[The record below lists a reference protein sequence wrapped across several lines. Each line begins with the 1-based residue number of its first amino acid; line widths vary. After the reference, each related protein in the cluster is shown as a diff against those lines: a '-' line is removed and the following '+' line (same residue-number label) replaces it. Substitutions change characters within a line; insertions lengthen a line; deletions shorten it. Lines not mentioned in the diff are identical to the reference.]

1 MSRLL
6 IKLKKSLICFMALA
20 TSASMLAPV
29 SVYATETTSE
39 VNVDNHTQGRDNAK
53 TVSGITIGDVDAPK
67 EGVRL
72 DDTAVVT
79 TAEGETWEIPVIWIG
94 EDLKPDT
101 GLAGKGSYLPVLAY
115 VVPEEYTIR
124 NDDARDRGY
133 KITLS
138 EDLLK
143 LFGEE
148 KIISVYENKTRITY
162 IIPAKLKDLFAQKG
176 TVKNPTDAGGNEYV
190 SEDQVAP
197 FKDDAE
203 EEPAQEQEKE
213 PEQEPEE
220 KPEQEQKEEPAKE
233 QEEEPA
239 PEQEEDEEEEESYSR
254 IVNVHCDANAKEALT
269 ADDLE
274 FLANL
279 VVNILEPQAVNLLIE
294 RFPAFKK
301 AAENKEI
308 GGWITVVVSY
318 QEGSDTYGYATPG
331 RTTDNTYPDNKFVY
345 RLTVNAAPLT
355 DHKENGEAVVN
366 RDVNSDSIKTLAN
379 TVVHELFH
387 CISFDYNR
395 PGLTGM
401 LYTSDGLKDYLED
414 PEVKVLYPYWFIEG
428 TASTVENNWQ
438 FRQDSFKLLR
448 TPVNGDPDPEGY
460 SHDLLVKRYV
470 DGRIHKNENGELVCD
485 NNFDIEFCNG
495 KDKNGRDCDNID
507 SHYVG
512 GYLACL
518 YLYELAAKSD
528 SEIGT
533 SVSTDGGNT
542 EISSEKL
549 RLGMDSILKRMHNGE
564 TLDQVINSISGG
576 AYKDTADFE
585 ARFIKGP
592 KDETDGKYSLDGD
605 AESVSFVCDFMNYMN
620 RIDQAK
626 ADGQRTNYANG
637 SVLFDFEE
645 DFVSPLSFEGTYTAP
660 VLQPLDDEDGEFQ
673 EFARSTVK
681 DSFAYSTGGQSLSG
695 KSAGASGT
703 NASNNT
709 LTSVTPAQESSAL
722 PEAAKE
728 ITEAAVGST
737 TEVLIESGAAYATDE
752 GTVSESSSDE
762 GADETASEIAAEGSS
777 VEAATQADTAPAPEA
792 SSEVATE
799 ATSETEAETAESA
812 DTAAATSSEGE
823 SASDNASESASESA
837 SEEEPE
843 AAPAGETT
851 QE

>member
-39 VNVDNHTQGRDNAK
+39 VNIDNHTQGRENAK

-115 VVPEEYTIR
+115 VVPDEYTIR

-203 EEPAQEQEKE
+203 EEPVQEQEKE
-213 PEQEPEE
+213 PEKEPEE
-220 KPEQEQKEEPAKE
+220 KPEQEQ
-233 QEEEPA
+233 EEEP
-239 PEQEEDEEEEESYSR
+239 EQEEEEEESYSH
-254 IVNVHCDANAKEALT
+254 IVNVHCDANAKEALSES
-269 ADDLE
+269 DLE
-274 FLANL
+274 FLADL
-279 VVNILEPQAVNLLIE
+279 VVNILEPQAVDLLLE
-294 RFPAFKK
+294 KFPAFKK

-308 GGWITVVVSY
+308 GEWITVIVSY
-318 QEGSDTYGYATPG
+318 QEGSTSYGYATPG
-331 RTTDNTYPDNKFVY
+331 RTDDNTYPDNRFVY
-345 RLTVNAAPLT
+345 SLTVNAAPLT
-355 DHKENGEAVVN
+355 DHKENDKAVVT
-366 RDVNSDSIKTLAN
+366 RDATSTKMRDLAN

-387 CISFDYNR
+387 CVSFDYNR
-395 PGLTGM
+395 PGLTGW
-401 LYTSDGLKDYLED
+401 LYTSEGLKNYFED
-414 PEVKVLYPYWFIEG
+414 PNVKVLYPYWFIEG

-438 FRQDSFKLLR
+438 FRRDSFALLR
-448 TPVNGDPDPEGY
+448 TPVNGTPNEDY
-460 SHDLLVKRYV
+460 QHDLLVKRYV
-470 DGRIHKNENGELVCD
+470 DGRIHKNENGEIVCD
-485 NNFDIEFCNG
+485 YNFDIEFCNG
-495 KDKNGRDCDNID
+495 KDKEGRDCDSVD
-507 SHYVG
+507 SRYVG
-512 GYLACL
+512 GYLACM
-518 YLYELAAKSD
+518 YLYELAAKNNS
-528 SEIGT
+528 SIGT

-542 EISSEKL
+542 VFSSEKL
-549 RLGMDSILKRMHNGE
+549 RLGMNSILERMHNGE
-564 TLDQVINSISGG
+564 TLDQVINSISEG

-585 ARFIKGP
+585 ARFIKGT
-592 KDETDGKYSLDGD
+592 KDEADGKYSLDGD
-605 AESVSFVCDFMNYMN
+605 AESVDFICSFMNYMN
-620 RIDQAK
+620 KIDQVNK
-626 ADGQRTNYANG
+626 NGANG
-637 SVLFDFEE
+637 SVLFDFEK
-645 DFVSPLSFEGTYTAP
+645 DFGAPLSFEGTYSAP

-673 EFARSTVK
+673 EFARSVPVK

-695 KSAGASGT
+695 KSTSASDT
-703 NASNNT
+703 SASNKT
-709 LTSVTPAQESSAL
+709 LTFVPPAQEESSAL

-728 ITEAAVGST
+728 IAEAAVGGT
-737 TEVLIESGAAYATDE
+737 TEALIESGAAYASDE
-752 GTVSESSSDE
+752 SSVSEASSDE
-762 GADETASEIAAEGSS
+762 GAHETASEVAAEGSS
-777 VEAATQADTAPAPEA
+777 VEAAEQVDTAPAPE
-792 SSEVATE
+792 SSSKADAESTE
-799 ATSETEAETAESA
+799 AAESTSEGA
-812 DTAAATSSEGE
+812 
-823 SASDNASESASESA
+823 SA